1 MFFYWL
7 LFFIFFCAG
16 IVGKNNFESTI
27 VGCQTKLRG
36 ISAVKTAGNRPEY
49 LMVLDI
55 IVAQRAFVACGVLP
69 LAMFCGKTGFSQ
81 TKRMGLRD
89 ERLFH
94 TPHNDG

>member
-1 MFFYWL
+1 
-7 LFFIFFCAG
+7 
-16 IVGKNNFESTI
+16 
-27 VGCQTKLRG
+27 
-36 ISAVKTAGNRPEY
+36 
-49 LMVLDI
+49 MVLDI
-55 IVAQRAFVACGVLP
+55 IVAQGAFVACGVLP